1 MCLREEKLPFTNFI
15 IIWQAKNL
23 IPELSTLLLR
33 ILMRALLIVV
43 LQILKV
49 CIQQVAARENVKIFV
64 TFKIEIIKYSIDTL
78 LMADDLHRP

>member
-1 MCLREEKLPFTNFI
+1 
-15 IIWQAKNL
+15 
-23 IPELSTLLLR
+23 
-33 ILMRALLIVV
+33 MRALLIVV

-78 LMADDLHRP
+78 LMADDLHRT